1 MNDASQRRL
10 AMACIGAVSLSLAG
24 CLEVERWVL
33 RIDLGSKRGE
43 LRFGNVTS
51 DGIDQSGKKSRA
63 EVEDED
69 FRTLV
74 DKFLRGDGLDH
85 EYPRWRIEA
94 RELVE
99 ESGQLVGVVRFSF
112 EEPGGMGID
121 AYDAARPY
129 RYCPRRGRWITAT
142 NASWRDAQGCVIWP
156 RSARQLE
163 IEETASPAPAGASLL
178 GRYRAWKAGQPRP
191 DGKS

>member
-1 MNDASQRRL
+1 MNDATRRRL
-10 AMACIGAVSLSLAG
+10 AFACLAAVSLGLAG

-43 LRFGNVTS
+43 LRFVNLGS
-51 DGIDQSGKKSRA
+51 DGSDGSGKKSRA
-63 EVEDED
+63 EVEAED
-69 FRTLV
+69 FQTLI

-99 ESGQLVGVVRFSF
+99 EGGQLVGIVRFAF
-112 EEPGGMGID
+112 DDPAGLGID
-121 AYDAARPY
+121 AYDSERPY
-129 RYCPRRGRWITAT
+129 RYCPRRGKWITAS
-142 NASWRDAQGCVIWP
+142 NATWRDASGCVIWP
-156 RSARQLE
+156 KNARALE
-163 IEETASPAPAGASLL
+163 IEETASPAPMGASLL
-178 GRYRAWKAGQPRP
+178 GRYRAWKAAEPRP